1 MAAPE
6 FARMKRTA
14 FLINVARGS
23 VVDQSALV
31 AALTDGRI
39 AGAALDVTEP
49 EPLPRDHP
57 LLTTPNVI
65 ITPHVGTATQTTRG
79 RMFNM
84 ALDNL
89 SAALQGLD
97 MPYPLN

>member
-31 AALTDGRI
+31 AALTRLPSYTDRSCI
-39 AGAALDVTEP
+39 CFLVGATP
-49 EPLPRDHP
+49 T
-57 LLTTPNVI
+57 LL
-65 ITPHVGTATQTTRG
+65 R
-79 RMFNM
+79 
-84 ALDNL
+84 
-89 SAALQGLD
+89 
-97 MPYPLN
+97 